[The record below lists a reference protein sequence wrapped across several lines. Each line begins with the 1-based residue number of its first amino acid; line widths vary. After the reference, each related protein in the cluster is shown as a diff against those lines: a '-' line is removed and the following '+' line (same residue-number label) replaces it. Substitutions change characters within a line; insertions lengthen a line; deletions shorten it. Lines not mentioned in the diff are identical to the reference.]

1 MLGIH
6 NARCRVDEFKRLID
20 AAKRGAVDEARG
32 ILQQNAALVDQ
43 RDDTGATAL
52 HYAAFAGYCD
62 LARLLVKH
70 GADINARDGRFSA
83 TPAGWA
89 IEYLREMGGL
99 LGIELNDFAHAI
111 RRGDEEW
118 VTRWLKRF
126 PSLRDGR
133 DADGTPFRQLAKQS
147 GNAAIADLF
156 R

>member
-1 MLGIH
+1 MLGVVD
-6 NARCRVDEFKRLID
+6 ARCRVSELKKLID
-20 AAKRGAVDEARG
+20 SAGSGDGEAVRSIIQSHPEL
-32 ILQQNAALVDQ
+32 INQK
-43 RDDTGATAL
+43 DDTGATAL
-52 HYAAFAGYCD
+52 HYAAFGGHSD
-62 LARLLVKH
+62 VARLLVEH
-70 GADINARDGRFSA
+70 GADINARDSRFSA

-89 IEYLREMGGL
+89 IEYLREMGAL

-118 VTRWLKRF
+118 VIRWLKRF

-133 DADGTPFRQLAKQS
+133 DADGTPFRQLAKES